1 MKLSYRVFSRLSV
14 GIVAVLSIWA
24 VCFYFAIMDEVT
36 DEVDDS
42 LEDYSEMIIRRSLAG
57 ETLPSNDSGSNNQ
70 YFIKEVAPQWA
81 MGRPAVEYKDSM
93 VYIVAKNET
102 EPARIYTTIF
112 MDNEGRYFQLEVSVP
127 TIEKADLRES
137 IVYLIV
143 GLYVV
148 LLLAFLLINYFVFR
162 RSMKPFYAILDWLDA
177 TRPGSGSGGPA
188 VDTDTTE
195 FRKLGEALA
204 RYSNHSEELFKQQK
218 QFIGDASH
226 EVQTPVAIC
235 INRIEMLMEDES
247 VTQKQMEELQKVHK
261 TLGYVSRLNKSLLL
275 LTKIDNNQFCDV
287 EDVDM
292 NAILRNVAE
301 DYTEVYAY
309 KEVSLALEENGVF
322 DVRINRT
329 LAGILAANLVKNA
342 FVHNVQGGR
351 VQIRCSSDKIEFF
364 NTASGEALDS
374 ACVFER
380 FWQGSRKE
388 GSAGLGLAIAQ
399 AICRHFNLSLEYSY
413 NNGMHCFTISRQIS

>member
-1 MKLSYRVFSRLSV
+1 
-14 GIVAVLSIWA
+14 
-24 VCFYFAIMDEVT
+24 
-36 DEVDDS
+36 
-42 LEDYSEMIIRRSLAG
+42 
-57 ETLPSNDSGSNNQ
+57 
-70 YFIKEVAPQWA
+70 
-81 MGRPAVEYKDSM
+81 
-93 VYIVAKNET
+93 
-102 EPARIYTTIF
+102 
-112 MDNEGRYFQLEVSVP
+112 
-127 TIEKADLRES
+127 
-137 IVYLIV
+137 
-143 GLYVV
+143 
-148 LLLAFLLINYFVFR
+148 
-162 RSMKPFYAILDWLDA
+162 MKPFYAILDWLDA

-287 EDVDM
+287 EDVDI

-309 KEVSLALEENGVF
+309 KEVSLVLEENGVF

-351 VQIRCSSDKIEFF
+351 VQISCSSDKIEFC
-364 NTASGEALDS
+364 NTASGEALDP

-399 AICRHFNLSLEYSY
+399 AICRHFNLSLEYKY
-413 NNGMHCFTISRQIS
+413 NKGMHCFTISRQIS

>member
-57 ETLPSNDSGSNNQ
+57 EELPSNDSGSNNQ
-70 YFIKEVAPQWA
+70 YFIKEVPPQWA

-93 VYIVAKNET
+93 VYIVAKKET
-102 EPARIYTTIF
+102 EPARIFTTIF
-112 MDNEGRYFQLEVSVP
+112 MDREGRYFQLEVSVP

-177 TRPGSGSGGPA
+177 SRPGSGSCGPV

-195 FRKLGEALA
+195 FRKLGEALG
-204 RYSNHSEELFKQQK
+204 RYAGHSEELFKQQK

-226 EVQTPVAIC
+226 EVQTPVAVC

-247 VTQKQMEELQKVHK
+247 VSQKQMDELQKVHK

-322 DVRINRT
+322 DVRMNRT
-329 LAGILAANLVKNA
+329 LAGILATNLVKNA
-342 FVHNVQGGR
+342 FTHNIQGGR
-351 VQIRCSSDKIEFF
+351 VQIRCCSDKLEFC
-364 NTASGEALDS
+364 NTASGEALDP

-399 AICRHFNLSLEYSY
+399 AICRHFNLSLEYRY
-413 NNGMHCFTISRQIS
+413 TEGMHCFVLSRQMA